1 MMLLGCSS
9 GLLTGI
15 KTSNSKV
22 IRGVFMVNILMIFI
36 PYIFKPVNHLNI
48 IDTDNYIKNN
58 QNIPQVP
65 SLVYILSITMLYAI
79 QV

>member
-1 MMLLGCSS
+1 MTLY
-9 GLLTGI
+9 T
-15 KTSNSKV
+15 K
-22 IRGVFMVNILMIFI
+22 IFI
-36 PYIFKPVNHLNI
+36 PYITKPVNHLNI